1 MKTSELISR
10 ACLTLALTLS
20 TTAWAA
26 ERQAKFAVADKQIQA
41 LGIQVAALQQA
52 GEALLMSLPAQVIVP
67 PNREHIISSPMAGL
81 PVQLFV
87 QPNQS
92 VKQGTPLLRL
102 VSAEFGQLQLQ
113 LMQAHSRAI
122 LAKKSAQRERGLFDE
137 GIIPQRRV
145 EETQTALKESEAVL
159 NQAKAALRL
168 AGLSTPVIER
178 IASSGKLE
186 DGFNI
191 YASQNGVIT
200 DIDVKLGL
208 RVEPSTAL
216 MRLAQTDRLWLDIQ
230 APAAEVAHWK
240 IGSKLRIAGRDIS
253 AQLISIS
260 PVVNTNS
267 QTISIRAEIATGS
280 NSLRPGELLSVELP
294 QSAANDGWDVPL
306 AAIAHDGNQAYV
318 FLRTKD
324 GFEARAVIIH
334 NSAGQRVR
342 IQAAQG
348 TFKMDDKIA
357 ITGIVA
363 LKGSWLGEKGGS

>member
-20 TTAWAA
+20 TASWAA
-26 ERQAKFAVADKQIQA
+26 ERQARFAVADKQIQA

-52 GEALLMSLPAQVIVP
+52 GEALLMNLPAQVIVP
-67 PNREHIISSPMAGL
+67 PNREHIISAPMAGL

-92 VKQGTPLLRL
+92 VKQGTALLRL

-113 LMQAHSRAI
+113 LMQAQSRAV
-122 LAKKSAQRERGLFDE
+122 LARQTAQRERGLFDE

-145 EETQTALKESEAVL
+145 NETQTALKESEAVL

-168 AGLSTPVIER
+168 AGLSTPAIER

-186 DGFNI
+186 DGLTL
-191 YASQNGVIT
+191 YASQSGVIT

-216 MRLAQTDRLWLDIQ
+216 MRLAQTDRLWLEIQ
-230 APAAEVAHWK
+230 APATEVSHWK
-240 IGSKLRIAGRDIS
+240 IGSKLKVSGRDIS

-260 PVVNTNS
+260 PVVSANS
-267 QTISIRAEIATGS
+267 QTISIRAEITAGS
-280 NSLRPGELLSVELP
+280 TSLRPNELLSVELP
-294 QSAANDGWDVPL
+294 VGAMNQGWDVPL
-306 AAIAHDGNQAYV
+306 AAIAHDGKLAYI

-324 GFEARAVIIH
+324 GFEARPVNIIK
-334 NSAGQRVR
+334 SAGQRVQ

-348 TFKMDDKIA
+348 AFKADDKIA
-357 ITGIVA
+357 VTGIVA